1 MKFTAANASE
11 ELFRPPFRI
20 PGGKVAR
27 DRDRVRVRRSGSR
40 RNRREH
46 DCRDLPPVQQAA
58 KQEQTRVASAWLAK
72 EIDRLRANVAQA
84 EAKVEQYRAKT
95 NLFIGNNNTT
105 LSNQQLGDFNT
116 QLAAARA
123 QKADAESKAKVIR
136 DALKSG
142 ARIEFSEIA
151 NSKLMRRLT
160 EQRVTLTAQLAEQSS
175 TLLDQHPRIKELRA
189 QIADLERQMR
199 SEADRLARSVEN
211 DAKLASGKVEELS
224 AALDH
229 LKRQAGSTNE
239 QDVQLRA
246 LERDAKSQRDL
257 LESYLAKYR
266 EATAR
271 DSIGAAAPDA
281 RIISTASVSNTPSW
295 PKKVPTIMVA
305 SLAMLVL
312 SSAFVLTGE
321 LLRALPQAEP
331 MLVGRAAS
339 SPLSVPRAHS
349 SADLLAV
356 AEAMGSGRAER
367 ARNDIEELARELSQA
382 GEGGRRVTI
391 LGAAPNVLSIPTAI
405 GLARRLAQVKRVIL
419 LELTT
424 EPSGL
429 SGISSDPGS
438 PGLAQLVAGEASF
451 GEIITRDRFSAAHL
465 ILAGHVPLDAQTIL
479 GSERLTITI
488 EALSRTYDHV
498 LVGAG
503 AAADAALTRLA
514 ALAPRA
520 VLVSSD
526 DGPKTALARERLLTA
541 GFTTVDLLAGA
552 PKAAI
557 EAA

>member
-58 KQEQTRVASAWLAK
+58 KQEQTRLTSAWLAK
-72 EIDRLRANVAQA
+72 EIDRLRANVAQP

-142 ARIEFSEIA
+142 ARIEFSEIT
-151 NSKLMRRLT
+151 NSELMRRLT

-246 LERDAKSQRDL
+246 LERDAK
-257 LESYLAKYR
+257 
-266 EATAR
+266 
-271 DSIGAAAPDA
+271 
-281 RIISTASVSNTPSW
+281 
-295 PKKVPTIMVA
+295 
-305 SLAMLVL
+305 
-312 SSAFVLTGE
+312 
-321 LLRALPQAEP
+321 
-331 MLVGRAAS
+331 
-339 SPLSVPRAHS
+339 
-349 SADLLAV
+349 
-356 AEAMGSGRAER
+356 
-367 ARNDIEELARELSQA
+367 
-382 GEGGRRVTI
+382 
-391 LGAAPNVLSIPTAI
+391 
-405 GLARRLAQVKRVIL
+405 
-419 LELTT
+419 
-424 EPSGL
+424 
-429 SGISSDPGS
+429 
-438 PGLAQLVAGEASF
+438 
-451 GEIITRDRFSAAHL
+451 
-465 ILAGHVPLDAQTIL
+465 
-479 GSERLTITI
+479 
-488 EALSRTYDHV
+488 
-498 LVGAG
+498 
-503 AAADAALTRLA
+503 
-514 ALAPRA
+514 
-520 VLVSSD
+520 
-526 DGPKTALARERLLTA
+526 
-541 GFTTVDLLAGA
+541 
-552 PKAAI
+552 
-557 EAA
+557 